1 MRDYIYQNK
10 RNPHKFIRVRRY
22 RCGHYAWKQFIENPV
37 TGVITYTGCS
47 LKRSKK
53 GIWHRVSMMTML
65 EVLEDYEY
73 VMEGADYDFG

>member
-53 GIWHRVSMMTML
+53 GVWHKVNKPTML
-65 EVLEDYEY
+65 EVLEDYKY
-73 VMEGADYDFG
+73 IFRGIK

>member
-22 RCGHYAWKQFIENPV
+22 RCGHYAWKQFIENTV

-53 GIWHRVSMMTML
+53 GVWHRVSKSTML

-73 VMEGADYDFG
+73 VFTMPEE